1 MKYRGTKALAMLLT
15 LAMVV
20 GLVPGMGLTAYAAP
34 TETLLTTITATGQEQ
49 ANYSTANVATVSFSY
64 TAYGSSAYT
73 AIWGW
78 WGYGFIATVTP
89 ADGYTITKCVFYDDA
104 DRTATDSEAP
114 FVVETTEQDKTPK
127 VNGAVINYSSK
138 GIKKIEVYG
147 YATPATT
154 YEVTYKVVN
163 GTWSDGTTADK
174 TETVASGAKP
184 TSVPTGMIPSAGYTG
199 GAWDT
204 NPATATITGATTFT
218 YTFGAIPTYTVT
230 YRVVNGT
237 WSDGTTADK
246 TETVAS
252 GAKPT
257 SVPTGMIPSAG
268 YTGGAWDTNPAT
280 ATITG
285 ATTFT
290 YTFGAIP
297 TYTVTYRV
305 VNGTWSDGTTADKTE
320 TVASGAK
327 PTSVPTGMIP
337 SAGYTGGAW
346 DTNPATAT
354 ITGATT
360 FTYTFG
366 AIPTYTVTYRVVN
379 GTWSDGSTADKT
391 ETVQSGAKP
400 ANVPTGMIPSAGY
413 TGGAWSTNPADA
425 TITEATIFTYI
436 FTATPTFNVTVSETP
451 NGTVTASKTTATA
464 GENITLTITPASG
477 YQIQATTVTDV
488 NNNNIP
494 VSNNSFTMPAADVTV
509 TVTFIQI
516 PVSTYTVTVA
526 NTPNGTVTASKT
538 TAAAGEN
545 ITLTISPASGYQVQ
559 AITVTDVNNNNIS
572 VTNNSFTMPAANVF
586 VTVTFIE
593 SPVQPTTYT
602 VSFFANGGGGVMNP
616 VTVPANTVYT
626 LPACGF
632 TPPAGKQFKA
642 WQLGSTEFAPG
653 DTIKVDSNA
662 EFVALWKDDEG
673 SGESGHGG
681 ITGDIVFIGGFN
693 DGADEWYDGGYAP
706 QRAWK
711 VKLAPMVNGSAA
723 LGIMTGESTTTEMNV
738 YPTTTIYVFPNANPG
753 FVLDKIIWSY
763 IDGTASYDITEA
775 KNFVMP
781 AMDVVVYVT
790 FKPLGS

>member
-15 LAMVV
+15 LVMVI
-20 GLVPGMGLTAYAAP
+20 GLLPGMSLTAYAAP
-34 TETLLTTITATGQEQ
+34 TETLLTTITATGIEQ
-49 ANYSTANVATVSFSY
+49 ASYSTANVATVSFSRTEDGGSTY
-64 TAYGSSAYT
+64 TAN
-73 AIWGW
+73 WGW
-78 WGYGFIATVTP
+78 WGYGWSATVN
-89 ADGYTITKCVFYDDA
+89 AAEGYTITKCVFYDNA
-104 DRTATDSEAP
+104 NHTATDSSSP
-114 FVVETTEQDKTPK
+114 FVVETTEGDKTPL
-127 VNGAVINYSSK
+127 VNGSVISGSDCK

-163 GTWSDGTTADK
+163 GTWADGTTADKTETVASGAKPANVPTGMIPSAGYTGGAWSTNPADATIMEATTFTYTFGAIPTHTVTYRVVNGTWSDGTTADK

-184 TSVPTGMIPSAGYTG
+184 ASVPTGMIPSAGYTG

-218 YTFGAIPTYTVT
+218 YTFGAIPTYIVT

-246 TETVAS
+246 TETVQS
-252 GAKPT
+252 GAKPAN
-257 SVPTGMIPSAG
+257 VPTGMIASAG
-268 YTGGAWDTNPAT
+268 YTGGAWDKNPAD
-280 ATITG
+280 ATIT
-285 ATTFT
+285 
-290 YTFGAIP
+290 
-297 TYTVTYRV
+297 
-305 VNGTWSDGTTADKTE
+305 E
-320 TVASGAK
+320 
-327 PTSVPTGMIP
+327 
-337 SAGYTGGAW
+337 
-346 DTNPATAT
+346 
-354 ITGATT
+354 ATT

-391 ETVQSGAKP
+391 ETVASGAKP
-400 ANVPTGMIPSAGY
+400 TNVPTGMIPSAGY

-477 YQIQATTVTDV
+477 YQIQA
-488 NNNNIP
+488 
-494 VSNNSFTMPAADVTV
+494 
-509 TVTFIQI
+509 
-516 PVSTYTVTVA
+516 
-526 NTPNGTVTASKT
+526 
-538 TAAAGEN
+538 
-545 ITLTISPASGYQVQ
+545 
-559 AITVTDVNNNNIS
+559 ITVTDVNNNNIS

-616 VTVPANTVYT
+616 VTVPANTIYT

-632 TPPAGKQFKA
+632 TPPAGMQFKA
-642 WQLGSTEFAPG
+642 WMLGSTEFAPG
-653 DTIKVDSNA
+653 DSIIVDCNA

-673 SGESGHGG
+673 DGHGQG
-681 ITGDIVFIGGFN
+681 YPGGDITFIGGFG
-693 DGADEWYDGGYAP
+693 GAEESWEYVGGQ

-711 VKLAPMVNGSAA
+711 VSLAPMVNGSAA
-723 LGIMTGESTTTEMNV
+723 LGIMTGESTTTDMNV

-763 IDGTASYDITEA
+763 IDGTASYDITESR
-775 KNFVMP
+775 NFVMP

>member
-154 YEVTYKVVN
+154 YEVTYK
-163 GTWSDGTTADK
+163 
-174 TETVASGAKP
+174 
-184 TSVPTGMIPSAGYTG
+184 
-199 GAWDT
+199 
-204 NPATATITGATTFT
+204 
-218 YTFGAIPTYTVT
+218 
-230 YRVVNGT
+230 
-237 WSDGTTADK
+237 
-246 TETVAS
+246 
-252 GAKPT
+252 
-257 SVPTGMIPSAG
+257 
-268 YTGGAWDTNPAT
+268 
-280 ATITG
+280 
-285 ATTFT
+285 
-290 YTFGAIP
+290 
-297 TYTVTYRV
+297 V

>member
-104 DRTATDSEAP
+104 DRTATVSEAP

-154 YEVTYKVVN
+154 YEVTYK
-163 GTWSDGTTADK
+163 
-174 TETVASGAKP
+174 
-184 TSVPTGMIPSAGYTG
+184 
-199 GAWDT
+199 
-204 NPATATITGATTFT
+204 
-218 YTFGAIPTYTVT
+218 
-230 YRVVNGT
+230 
-237 WSDGTTADK
+237 
-246 TETVAS
+246 
-252 GAKPT
+252 
-257 SVPTGMIPSAG
+257 
-268 YTGGAWDTNPAT
+268 
-280 ATITG
+280 
-285 ATTFT
+285 
-290 YTFGAIP
+290 
-297 TYTVTYRV
+297 V

>member
-1 MKYRGTKALAMLLT
+1 MKQRGMKILAMLLT

-20 GLVPGMGLTAYAAP
+20 GLMPGMGLTAYAAP
-34 TETLLTTITATGQEQ
+34 TETLLTTITATGKEQ

-64 TAYGSSAYT
+64 TAGGSSAYL
-73 AIWGW
+73 ANWGW
-78 WGYGFIATVTP
+78 WGYGWTATVN
-89 ADGYTITKCVFYDDA
+89 AAEGYTITKCVFYDDA
-104 DRTATDSEAP
+104 NRTATDSEAP
-114 FVVETTEQDKTPK
+114 FVVETTEEDKTPK
-127 VNGAVINYSSK
+127 VNGTPILAYTSK

-163 GTWSDGTTADK
+163 GTWSDGSTADK

-184 TSVPTGMIPSAGYTG
+184 ANVPTGMKPASGYTG
-199 GAWDT
+199 GAWDK
-204 NPATATITGATTFT
+204 NPADATITEATIFT
-218 YTFGAIPTYTVT
+218 YTFGAIPTHTVT

-237 WSDGTTADK
+237 WADGTTADK
-246 TETVAS
+246 TETVA
-252 GAKPT
+252 
-257 SVPTGMIPSAG
+257 
-268 YTGGAWDTNPAT
+268 
-280 ATITG
+280 
-285 ATTFT
+285 
-290 YTFGAIP
+290 
-297 TYTVTYRV
+297 
-305 VNGTWSDGTTADKTE
+305 
-320 TVASGAK
+320 
-327 PTSVPTGMIP
+327 
-337 SAGYTGGAW
+337 
-346 DTNPATAT
+346 
-354 ITGATT
+354 
-360 FTYTFG
+360 
-366 AIPTYTVTYRVVN
+366 
-379 GTWSDGSTADKT
+379 
-391 ETVQSGAKP
+391 SGAKP

-545 ITLTISPASGYQVQ
+545 ITLTITPASGYQVQ

-616 VTVPANTVYT
+616 VTVPANTIYT

-681 ITGDIVFIGGFN
+681 ITGDIVFIGGGYG
-693 DGADEWYDGGYAP
+693 GADEWYDGGYAP

-723 LGIMTGESTTTEMNV
+723 LGIMTGESTTTDMNV

-790 FKPLGS
+790 FKPLAS